1 MQITGCF
8 FFYYIISR
16 RDTSEK
22 HSFFGCFAKPG
33 LTPSPMQL
41 TMGTGSF
48 MKLQIPPSRR
58 QRGTRKMTILQKA
71 RMNLY
76 EALESGKIEEI
87 LEASRKMDKLI
98 VHQMGR
104 QYCKKKAEVA

>member
-1 MQITGCF
+1 
-8 FFYYIISR
+8 
-16 RDTSEK
+16 
-22 HSFFGCFAKPG
+22 
-33 LTPSPMQL
+33 
-41 TMGTGSF
+41 
-48 MKLQIPPSRR
+48 
-58 QRGTRKMTILQKA
+58 MTILQKA